1 MTLSVLVPSSVV
13 REAEDKREATRK
25 LGYVARAATVFR
37 ANRLVVFPDREGE
50 NRWGGE
56 FVETVLRYAVTPP
69 YLRKEVWG
77 HRDELQY
84 VGVLPPLLVSSTTG
98 SESNDSGSLQQGI
111 VTEVGPEGRVR
122 VNCGLQHP
130 VSLYA
135 PSGTELEEG
144 ERVAI
149 RISSRE
155 PVRARIVDEP
165 VPGFSI
171 ARTDLEEAL
180 GRSDAGVTIATSRHG
195 ESLTVPK
202 LAELSPRI
210 DREGATVVFG
220 SPGRGLPDILGIN
233 AEEVTVEPSDGPGFD
248 LWLNTIPR
256 QGSEVVRTE
265 EAMFASLASLTLTE

>member
-37 ANRLVVFPDREGE
+37 ADRLVVFPDREGE
-50 NRWGGE
+50 GRWGGE

-98 SESNDSGSLQQGI
+98 SESNGSGSLQQGI

-171 ARTDLEEAL
+171 GRTDLEEAI

-195 ESLTVPK
+195 ESLTVPR
-202 LAELSPRI
+202 LAELTPRI
-210 DREGATVVFG
+210 ERGATVAFG
-220 SPGRGLPDILGIN
+220 SPGRGLPDILGVD